1 MTALA
6 RTLGRAIQ
14 ACRLVVSRVW
24 TSEARFKGARVA
36 RSVQFWG
43 RPIISL
49 APESSMTLADGV
61 VVSSAT
67 RSAELGAAQP
77 SVLRTLTPGA
87 TLEIGPRVGMT
98 AAVICAGHSIHIGE
112 GTLLGAGAMVVDTDF
127 HVAEGAWEW
136 RHTTRAEARPVV
148 IGRGVF
154 IGARAIV
161 LKGVCIGDRA
171 MVGAGA
177 VVTRDV
183 PAGATVAGNPAAIVT
198 PRSPDNRP
206 ER

>member
-1 MTALA
+1 MSSIA
-6 RTLGRAIQ
+6 RILGRLVHT
-14 ACRLVVSRVW
+14 CRLVVSRVW
-24 TSEARFKGARVA
+24 VTEARFKGARVA

-49 APESSMTLADGV
+49 APESSLTLGDDV

-87 TLEIGPRVGMT
+87 TLDIGPRVGMT
-98 AAVICAGHSIHIGE
+98 AAVICAGQSIRIGE

-127 HVAEGAWEW
+127 HVADGAWGW

-171 MVGAGA
+171 VVGAGA

-183 PAGATVAGNPAAIVT
+183 PAGATVAGNPARIVT
-198 PRSPDNRP
+198 PRSPDNQP